1 MNFQNETYPFHRS
14 AADVVQIQNS
24 FVNRV
29 FGWMTL
35 GLAVTALV
43 SYYLAAN
50 HSTFIF
56 ERQGLFLILMLAEIA
71 LVIGLSAA
79 IRRISPFAAFC
90 GFMLFAALNGVSLSW
105 IFLVYTANSVAS
117 AFFSTSLTFGVMGLY
132 GWVTKRDLTTLGN
145 LCMMGLIGLI
155 IASLINIFVGSSG
168 FNLLISCFGVLLFVG
183 LTAYDTQKI
192 KRLSVAVSEGEISE
206 SDGKKLAVLG
216 ALELYLDFINL
227 FLYMLRFFGDRK

>member
-1 MNFQNETYPFHRS
+1 MNYQDRS
-14 AADVVQIQNS
+14 FSIHHSSADAVQLQSTFI
-24 FVNRV
+24 NRV

-35 GLAVTALV
+35 GLGVTGLV

-50 HSTFIF
+50 HTAFIV
-56 ERQGLFLILMLAEIA
+56 EKQGMFLILMLVEVA
-71 LVIGLSAA
+71 LVIGLTSA
-79 IRRISPFAAFC
+79 IRRISPTVAFF
-90 GFMLFAALNGVSLSW
+90 GFMIFAALNGVSLSW

-117 AFFSTSLTFGVMGLY
+117 AFFSTSLTFGAMGLY

-145 LCMMGLIGLI
+145 ICLMGLIGVI
-155 IASLINIFVGSSG
+155 IAALINIFVGSSRL
-168 FNLLISCFGVLLFVG
+168 NLLISCAGVLLFVG

-192 KRLSVAVSEGEISE
+192 KRLAVAVGEGDVSED
-206 SDGKKLAVLG
+206 DGRKLAVLG